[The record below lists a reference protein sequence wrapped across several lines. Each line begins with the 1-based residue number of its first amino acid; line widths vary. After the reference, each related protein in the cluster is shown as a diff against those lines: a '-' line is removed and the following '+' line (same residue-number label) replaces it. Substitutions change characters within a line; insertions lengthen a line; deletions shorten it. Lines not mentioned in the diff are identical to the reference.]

1 MQKMIKIE
9 SIWIEAEEWA
19 SGEWIPINDNTDV
32 IVTLEDKSKWGAWF
46 FSYSNVGSLV
56 AKNKLIGECL
66 SGKYFWASNM
76 ILASEVSRGQIEEI
90 VEYLVV
96 QKPLEFRSIFTRLKE
111 DTD

>member
-1 MQKMIKIE
+1 MKIK

-19 SGEWIPINDNTDV
+19 SGEWTPANDNTDV

-46 FSYSNVGSLV
+46 FSYSNISSLV
-56 AKNKLIGECL
+56 TKNKLIGECL

-76 ILASEVSRGQIEEI
+76 VLASEVSREQIEEI
-90 VEYLVV
+90 VKYLII
-96 QKPLEFRSIFTRLKE
+96 QKPLVFQSIFTRLD